1 MPQPESRIKMHMQT
15 TYEKKQLWIILL
27 IVLIS
32 FIGSSI
38 AYPIL
43 PPLFLHATDQ
53 LIISPEWSETGR
65 RLLLG
70 LTLAIFPLGQFIG
83 SPILGR
89 NSDVYG
95 RKKILIISL
104 AGSMLGYVL
113 TVISFEINS
122 FWLLLFSRFLTGFM
136 EGTFA
141 VARAFA
147 SELTTIN
154 KYVSF
159 GRINSMAGIGYIIG
173 PIIGGLLSNS
183 HMIPWFS
190 WSFPFTVAALAS
202 VITLGLAWWKLPE
215 HKTLGIPQKESILKQ
230 LNIIRQFKLLFQHH
244 PHLKPLLIISTLF
257 TFAVDMFYEFGPVYL
272 AGKWLMSPSMIA
284 VYNGALSASL
294 AIGASWLPH
303 HLSKHL
309 PIHKIIIL
317 AMLTTTLIF
326 AAMITFQNPIAM
338 FLFFALIGFSITSV
352 VTTLTIHIS
361 NRAQASKQGEVMGA
375 QLSLRTLG
383 DAIICFAGGLMI
395 VLSIILPI
403 VLCCLTALAASI
415 LCLFFLKPK
424 S

>member
-1 MPQPESRIKMHMQT
+1 MVMQLT
-15 TYEKKQLWIILL
+15 QERKQLWIILL

-43 PPLFLHATDQ
+43 PPLFLHSSDQ
-53 LIISPEWSETGR
+53 LIISPQWSENSR
-65 RLLLG
+65 RILLG

-89 NSDVYG
+89 SSDLYG

-104 AGSMLGYVL
+104 LGSTLGYLL
-113 TVISFEINS
+113 TVISFWTNC

-154 KYVSF
+154 KFVSF

-183 HMIPWFS
+183 QAVLWFS
-190 WSFPFTVAALAS
+190 WSFPFTVAAVAS
-202 VITLGLAWWKLPE
+202 ITTLGLAWWKLPE
-215 HKTLGIPQKESILKQ
+215 HKILRQPEKESILSK
-230 LNIIRQFKLLFQHH
+230 LNIIRQFKLLFQNH
-244 PHLKPLLIISTLF
+244 PHLIHLLIISTLF
-257 TFAVDMFYEFGPVYL
+257 TFAVDIFYEFGPVYL
-272 AGKWLMSPSMIA
+272 AGKWSMSPGMIA
-284 VYNGALSASL
+284 GYNAVLSAAL
-294 AIGASWLPH
+294 ALGASWLPQ
-303 HLSKHL
+303 HLSKRM

-317 AMLTTTLIF
+317 AMVATTLIF
-326 AAMITFQNPIAM
+326 AAMVAFQSPSIM
-338 FLFFALIGFSITSV
+338 ILLFGLIGFSITSV
-352 VTTLTIHIS
+352 TTTMTIHIS
-361 NRAQASKQGEVMGA
+361 NRSHTAIQGEVMGA

-383 DAIICFAGGLMI
+383 DAIICFIGGLLI
-395 VLSIILPI
+395 VVSIILPI
-403 VLCCLTALAASI
+403 ILCCITALIASI
-415 LCLFFLKPK
+415 LCLVYLKPTVHT
-424 S
+424 

>member
-1 MPQPESRIKMHMQT
+1 MLQPGSRIKMQQT
-15 TYEKKQLWIILL
+15 THEKKQLWIILL

-43 PPLFLHATDQ
+43 PPLFLQATDQ

-65 RLLLG
+65 RILLG

-89 NSDVYG
+89 NSDFYG

-215 HKTLGIPQKESILKQ
+215 HKTLGTPQKESILKQ
-230 LNIIRQFKLLFQHH
+230 LNIIRQFKLLFQYH

-326 AAMITFQNPIAM
+326 AAMITFQNPIVM
-338 FLFFALIGFSITSV
+338 FIFFALIGFSITSV

-361 NRAQASKQGEVMGA
+361 NSSQATMQGEVMGA

-403 VLCCLTALAASI
+403 VLCSLTALTASI

>member
-1 MPQPESRIKMHMQT
+1 MQAT
-15 TYEKKQLWIILL
+15 HEKKQLWVILL

-32 FIGSSI
+32 FLGSSI

-43 PPLFLHATDQ
+43 PPLFLQSTDQ
-53 LIISPEWSETGR
+53 LIISPEWSETSR
-65 RLLLG
+65 RILLG

-89 NSDVYG
+89 NSDLYG
-95 RKKILIISL
+95 RKKILVISL
-104 AGSMLGYVL
+104 AGSMLGYLL
-113 TVISFEINS
+113 TVISFWTNS

-154 KYVSF
+154 KFVSF

-183 HMIPWFS
+183 RIVPWFS
-190 WSFPFTVAALAS
+190 WSFPFTVAALVS
-202 VITLGLAWWKLPE
+202 VITLWLAWWKLQE
-215 HKTLGIPQKESILKQ
+215 HKTLHKPQKESILRQ
-230 LNIIRQFKLLFQHH
+230 LNIIRQFKLLFQYH
-244 PHLKPLLIISTLF
+244 PHLKPLLVISTLF
-257 TFAVDMFYEFGPVYL
+257 TFAVDMFYEFGPVFL

-284 VYNGALSASL
+284 MYNAALSAAL
-294 AIGASWLPH
+294 AIGASWLPRL
-303 HLSKHL
+303 LSKYL
-309 PIHKIIIL
+309 LIHKIIIL
-317 AMLTTTLIF
+317 AMLATTLIF
-326 AAMITFQNPIAM
+326 AAMIVFQYPIPM

-361 NRAQASKQGEVMGA
+361 NRSHATIQGEVMGA

-383 DAIICFAGGLMI
+383 DAIICFAGGLLI

-403 VLCCLTALAASI
+403 ILCCLTALTASI
-415 LCLFFLKPK
+415 LCLVYLKPAAD
-424 S
+424 

>member
-1 MPQPESRIKMHMQT
+1 MNIVMQLT
-15 TYEKKQLWIILL
+15 QERKQLWIILL

-43 PPLFLHATDQ
+43 PPLFLHSSDQ
-53 LIISPEWSETGR
+53 LIISPQWSENSR
-65 RLLLG
+65 RILLG

-89 NSDVYG
+89 SSDLYG

-104 AGSMLGYVL
+104 LGSTLGYLL
-113 TVISFEINS
+113 TVISFWTNC

-154 KYVSF
+154 KFVSF

-183 HMIPWFS
+183 QAVLWFS
-190 WSFPFTVAALAS
+190 WSFPFTVAAVAS
-202 VITLGLAWWKLPE
+202 ITTLGLAWWKLPE
-215 HKTLGIPQKESILKQ
+215 HKILRQPEKESILSK
-230 LNIIRQFKLLFQHH
+230 LNIIRQFKLLFQNH
-244 PHLKPLLIISTLF
+244 PHLIHLLIISTLF
-257 TFAVDMFYEFGPVYL
+257 TFAVDIFYEFGPVYL
-272 AGKWLMSPSMIA
+272 AGKWSMSPGMIA
-284 VYNGALSASL
+284 GYNAVLSAAL
-294 AIGASWLPH
+294 ALGASWLPQ
-303 HLSKHL
+303 HLSKRM

-317 AMLTTTLIF
+317 AMVATTLIF
-326 AAMITFQNPIAM
+326 AAMVAFQSPSIM
-338 FLFFALIGFSITSV
+338 ILLFGLIGFSITSV
-352 VTTLTIHIS
+352 TTTMTIHIS
-361 NRAQASKQGEVMGA
+361 NRSHTAIQGEVMGA

-383 DAIICFAGGLMI
+383 DAIICFIGGLLI
-395 VLSIILPI
+395 VVSIILPI
-403 VLCCLTALAASI
+403 ILCCITALIASI
-415 LCLFFLKPK
+415 LCLVYLKPTVHT
-424 S
+424 